1 VTTPPLS
8 RRETSA
14 ARLVRLGFSD
24 ADAAVATIEAAGLT
38 GHPAVAACGD
48 AADPDRALADLVRLL
63 AAVPDP
69 EVLRT
74 ALADDDAFRGR
85 LLAVL
90 GASPA
95 LGEHLLRH
103 PGDLSV
109 LADPFL
115 ATTRPSA
122 YGMTHD
128 LLTAVGADPA
138 DPPTGTGGSAATRTD
153 ALVALRRAYRRRV
166 LSLAARDLTG
176 ATDGLDDVA
185 AELADLAAAALG
197 AALAIARTELPPGA
211 APCRLAVIGMGKTGG
226 RELNYVSDVDVIFVA
241 EPADGSPEVEA
252 LATATSLAAGLMRA
266 CSASTVEGT
275 LWDVDANLRPEG
287 RNGPLVRTLDSHLAY
302 YRRWARTWEFQA
314 LLKARYVAGDEE
326 LARRYLDATR
336 PLVWSAA
343 ERDNFVS
350 DVQAMRRRVEDNIP
364 KSEADRELKLG
375 PGGLR
380 DVEFSVQL
388 LQLVHG
394 RGDDSLR
401 SANTLQALAAL
412 VDGGYV
418 GRGDAAE
425 LAEAYRWLRTVEH
438 RLQLQ
443 KLRRTHTIPSEPIA
457 RRWLARAVG
466 YGGDALAEFDRDRES
481 YAREVRRI
489 QQKLFYRPLL
499 AAVARLSTSDSRLSP
514 IAAQA
519 RLEAL
524 GFADPAGA
532 LRHLEALTSG
542 VSRRAAIQRTL
553 LPAMLGWFADAANP
567 DAGLL
572 AFRQVSD
579 ALGATPWYLR
589 LLRDEGAAAERLAR
603 VLATSR
609 YVAELLVRAPE
620 GVTVLGGD
628 DALVPLSREALDET
642 LGAIVERGDDWP
654 NAVLAARGIRRHE
667 ILRIASADLL
677 GALDVREVGR
687 ALADVAGATIAAAL
701 RTAERKVA
709 EQYGGG
715 ALPMRLAV
723 IAMGRLGGC
732 EQGYGSDADVLFV
745 HEPVE
750 GAGEEEAVTVAHQV
764 AEEMRALLSVAAPD
778 PALRVDAD
786 LRPEGR
792 HGALVRSFDSYA
804 AYYERWSEIWEA
816 QALTRAAP
824 LAGDPQL
831 TQRFLALV
839 DPVRYP
845 AAGLTEAH
853 VREIRRIKAR
863 VEAERLPRGADP
875 ATHTKL
881 GRGGLADVEWTVQ
894 LLQLQHAHS
903 YAALRTP
910 NTLAAID
917 GARQAGLLTADDA
930 TALRDAWA
938 LATRVRNAV
947 MLVRGRAGD
956 SLPTDTREL
965 AAVSR
970 AVGFPAGATGAFV
983 EHYRRTT
990 RRARAVVE
998 RVFFG

>member
-1 VTTPPLS
+1 
-8 RRETSA
+8 A
-14 ARLVRLGFSD
+14 
-24 ADAAVATIEAAGLT
+24 I
-38 GHPAVAACGD
+38 
-48 AADPDRALADLVRLL
+48 
-63 AAVPDP
+63 
-69 EVLRT
+69 
-74 ALADDDAFRGR
+74 
-85 LLAVL
+85 
-90 GASPA
+90 
-95 LGEHLLRH
+95 
-103 PGDLSV
+103 
-109 LADPFL
+109 
-115 ATTRPSA
+115 
-122 YGMTHD
+122 
-128 LLTAVGADPA
+128 
-138 DPPTGTGGSAATRTD
+138 
-153 ALVALRRAYRRRV
+153 ALRLAYRRRI
-166 LSLAARDLTG
+166 LALAARDLTG
-176 ATDGLDDVA
+176 TTSLDDVA
-185 AELADLAAAALG
+185 AELADLASATLT
-197 AALAIARTELPPGA
+197 AALAIAKSGVTGTA
-211 APCRLAVIGMGKTGG
+211 DCRLTVIGMGKTGG
-226 RELNYVSDVDVIFVA
+226 HELNYVSDVDVIFVA
-241 EPADGSPEVEA
+241 EPINGSDETAA
-252 LATATSLAAGLMRA
+252 LAVATELAAGMMRV
-266 CSASTVEGT
+266 CSANTVEGT
-275 LWDVDANLRPEG
+275 LWTVDANLRPEG
-287 RNGPLVRTLDSHLAY
+287 RNGPLVRTLESHLAY

-314 LLKARYVAGDEE
+314 LLKARVVAGDEG
-326 LARRYLDATR
+326 LGARYLDATR
-336 PLVWSAA
+336 PMVWTAA
-343 ERDNFVS
+343 ERDNFVP

-394 RGDDSLR
+394 RGDDNIR
-401 SANTLQALAAL
+401 NPNTLQALAAL
-412 VDGGYV
+412 VAGGYV
-418 GRGDAAE
+418 GRDDAAE

-438 RLQLQ
+438 RLQVQ
-443 KLRRTHTIPSEPIA
+443 RMRRTHTIPADAET

-466 YGGDALAEFDRDRES
+466 YRGDAVAAFDADRDR

-499 AAVARLSTSDSRLSP
+499 AAVARLSTSDSRLTP
-514 IAAQA
+514 EAARE
-519 RLEAL
+519 RLVAL
-524 GFADPAGA
+524 GFSDPAGA

-542 VSRRAAIQRTL
+542 VTRRAAIQRTL

-609 YVAELLVRAPE
+609 YVAELLIRAPE

-628 DALVPLSREALDET
+628 DDALVPQTRAALDET
-642 LGAIVERGDDWP
+642 LSAIIERTDDWQ

-677 GALDVREVGR
+677 GSLQVRAVGR
-687 ALADVAGATIAAAL
+687 SLTDVAGSTIAAAL
-701 RTAERKVA
+701 RTAERKVEA
-709 EQYGGG
+709 QRES
-715 ALPMRLAV
+715 ALPMRMAV

-745 HEPVE
+745 HEPFDGVSD
-750 GAGEEEAVTVAHQV
+750 EEAVTAAHQV
-764 AEEMRALLSVAAPD
+764 AEEMRSLLAVPAPD

-792 HGALVRSFDSYA
+792 QGPLVRSLSSYA

-824 LAGDPQL
+824 LAGDADL
-831 TQRFLALV
+831 TRRFLELI

-845 AAGLTEAH
+845 EAGLTDAH
-853 VREIRRIKAR
+853 VKEIRRIKAR

-894 LLQLQHAHS
+894 LLQLQHGHRVPS
-903 YAALRTP
+903 LRTP
-910 NTLAAID
+910 NTLSALEALAA
-917 GARQAGLLTADDA
+917 AGLVTPEDA
-930 TALRDAWA
+930 AAMAEAWS

-983 EHYRRTT
+983 EHYRKTT

>member
-1 VTTPPLS
+1 MTPLS
-8 RRETSA
+8 RRDTSA
-14 ARLVRLGFSD
+14 ARLLRLGFAD
-24 ADAAVATIEAAGLT
+24 PDRADAAIDAAGLT
-38 GHPAVAACGD
+38 SYDLIVGACGD
-48 AADPDRALADLVRLL
+48 AADPDRALAHLVAIL
-63 AAVPDP
+63 AAVPD
-69 EVLRT
+69 RDAT
-74 ALADDDAFRGR
+74 LADLEVDEDYRSR
-85 LLAVL
+85 LLAVI
-90 GASPA
+90 GASDA
-95 LGEHLLRH
+95 LAEHLLRH
-103 PGDLSV
+103 PEDLAV
-109 LADPFL
+109 LADAEL
-115 ATTRPSA
+115 AATRPSA
-122 YGMTHD
+122 YGLTHE

-138 DPPTGTGGSAATRTD
+138 DPPTGSGGSCATVPDAAI
-153 ALVALRRAYRRRV
+153 ALRLAYRRRM
-166 LSLAARDLTG
+166 LALAARDLTG
-176 ATDGLDDVA
+176 QTALDDVA
-185 AELADLAAAALG
+185 AELADLASATLT
-197 AALAIARTELPPGA
+197 AALAVARTSVTGTA
-211 APCRLAVIGMGKTGG
+211 HCRLAVIGMGKTGG

-241 EPADGSPEVEA
+241 EPINGSDETAA
-252 LATATSLAAGLMRA
+252 LAVATELAAGMMRV
-266 CSASTVEGT
+266 CSANTVEGT
-275 LWDVDANLRPEG
+275 LWTVDANLRPEG

-314 LLKARYVAGDEE
+314 LLKARHVAGDHG
-326 LARRYLDATR
+326 LAQRYLDGTR
-336 PLVWSAA
+336 PMVWTAA
-343 ERDNFVS
+343 ERENFVP

-394 RGDDSLR
+394 RGDDSIR
-401 SANTLQALAAL
+401 SPNTLEALASL
-412 VDGGYV
+412 VAGGYV
-418 GRGDAAE
+418 GRSDAAE

-438 RLQLQ
+438 RLQVQ
-443 KLRRTHTIPSEPIA
+443 RMRRTHTIPADAET

-466 YGGDALAEFDRDRES
+466 YRGDAVAAFDADRDR

-499 AAVARLSTSDSRLSP
+499 AAVARLSATDSRLTP
-514 IAAQA
+514 EAAQA

-532 LRHLEALTSG
+532 LRHLEALTAG
-542 VSRRAAIQRTL
+542 VTRRAAIQRTL

-589 LLRDEGAAAERLAR
+589 LLRDEGATAERLAR

-609 YVAELLVRAPE
+609 YVVELLIRAPE
-620 GVTVLGGD
+620 GVTVLGGE
-628 DALVPLSREALDET
+628 DALVPMSRAALDET
-642 LGAIVERGDDWP
+642 LGAIVERTDDWH

-667 ILRIASADLL
+667 VLRVASADLL
-677 GALDVREVGR
+677 GFLDVRGVGR
-687 ALADVAGATIAAAL
+687 ALADIAGATIAAAL
-701 RTAERKVA
+701 RTAERKV
-709 EQYGGG
+709 ERERG
-715 ALPMRLAV
+715 APLPMRIAV

-745 HEPVE
+745 HEPLE
-750 GAGEEEAVTVAHQV
+750 GASDEEAVSVAQTV
-764 AEEMRALLSVAAPD
+764 AEEMRALLAVPAPD

-792 HGALVRSFDSYA
+792 QGPLVRSFSSYA

-824 LAGDPQL
+824 LAGDEEL
-831 TQRFLALV
+831 TARFLGLV
-839 DPVRYP
+839 DPIRYP
-845 AAGLTEAH
+845 AAGLTDAH
-853 VREIRRIKAR
+853 VKEIRRIKAR

-894 LLQLQHAHS
+894 LLQLQHAHEVPS
-903 YAALRTP
+903 LRTP
-910 NTLAAID
+910 NTLSTLDALAA
-917 GARQAGLLTADDA
+917 AGLLTADDA
-930 TALRDAWA
+930 AALAAAWS
-938 LATRVRNAV
+938 LATRVRNAI

-983 EHYRRTT
+983 EHYRKTT